1 MFKLIMNKNNELS
14 QFLRPII
21 FIIITLNSWSTNAA
35 QNQHVALWLGLDT
48 YHVDRTNDN
57 ATNENNKITSIFYN
71 RWFISTFI
79 NSYNKRSYL
88 LGYQIW
94 YNQMPFF
101 DSNIEISYGVSIA
114 AATGYGR
121 NLATNID
128 GIVTLGVSPFVGAE
142 YDVNQD
148 WTIGGDLLYI
158 PTDNG
163 GVLTS
168 GLKLRYRF

>member
-21 FIIITLNSWSTNAA
+21 FIISAMNIWPIKAAESSDIAIWSGIN
-35 QNQHVALWLGLDT
+35 T

-57 ATNENNKITSIFYN
+57 ANNEDNKITSIFYN
-71 RWFISTFI
+71 RWFVSSFI
-79 NSYNKRSYL
+79 NSYDKRSYL
-88 LGYQIW
+88 LGYHVW
-94 YNQMPFF
+94 YNQLSTF
-101 DSNIEISYGVSIA
+101 DSSVEVNYGVSIA

-128 GIVTLGVSPFVGAE
+128 GIVTLGVSPFLGVA
-142 YDVNQD
+142 YNLNPN
-148 WTIGGDLLYI
+148 WAMGGDVLYI
-158 PTDNG
+158 PTENG

-168 GLKLRYRF
+168 GVKLRYRF